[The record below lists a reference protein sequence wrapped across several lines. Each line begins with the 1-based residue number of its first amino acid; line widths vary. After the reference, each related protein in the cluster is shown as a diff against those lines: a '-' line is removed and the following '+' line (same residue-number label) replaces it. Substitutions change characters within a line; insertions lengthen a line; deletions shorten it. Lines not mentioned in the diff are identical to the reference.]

1 MYLGV
6 MKNIFVIVLLFISVF
21 AHSQLITD
29 SILVENHYRSFSY
42 NLPEKSFKGGSIL
55 FVMHGSGGSS
65 KDVIQ
70 KTTKLQS
77 IANNE
82 KLLIIY
88 PDGYQHYWNECRKY
102 STAAANKENINE
114 GAFFTAMINMFY
126 KKFKIN
132 KTNVFAAGFSGG
144 GHMAYKLALTMP
156 SKIKAI
162 AAIVANLPDSASC
175 DCTYANKALPVL
187 IINGTADETNHYY
200 GGEMFVNNASY
211 GVMLS
216 TENTFK
222 YWATLAG
229 YKTAPQKNIL
239 PDKDTADHKTI
250 ESYSYQQQHKPT
262 VTLLKVIGGKHD
274 YPGDID
280 VYLYAWQ
287 FFKSQ
292 K

>member
-1 MYLGV
+1 MYLGI
-6 MKNIFVIVLLFISVF
+6 MKNILIIVLLLISEF

-29 SILVENHYRSFSY
+29 SILIENHYRSFSY
-42 NLPEKSFKGGSIL
+42 NLPEKSLKAGSLL

-70 KTTKLQS
+70 KTTKLQT

-102 STAAANKENINE
+102 STAITNKENINE
-114 GAFFTAMINMFY
+114 NAFFEAMIDLFY
-126 KKFKIN
+126 KKFRIN
-132 KTNVFAAGFSGG
+132 KANVFAAGFSGG

-175 DCTYANKALPVL
+175 DCSYANKALPVL
-187 IINGTADETNHYY
+187 IINGTKDETNHYN
-200 GGEMFVNNASY
+200 GGEMFVNNTSY

-216 TENTFK
+216 TESTFK

-239 PDKDTADHKTI
+239 PDIDTTDNKII
-250 ESYSYQQQHKPT
+250 ENYTYQEPHKPT
-262 VTLLKVIGGKHD
+262 ITLLKVIGGKHD

-287 FFKSQ
+287 FFKTQ